1 MTNKNEIYRCNIC
14 GNIVE
19 VIHEGVGELV
29 CCGESMELLKPQ
41 TEDKGYEKH
50 VPVIEEIEEGIK
62 IKVGS
67 NPHPMEEKHYIE
79 WIQVKLK
86 NGKSYREYLEP
97 GQEPK
102 AEFPVRKE
110 DVEKIREYCNVHGLW
125 ENNEI
130 N

>member
-1 MTNKNEIYRCNIC
+1 MTNKGEIYKCEIC

-29 CCGESMELLKPQ
+29 CCGESMELLEPQ

-50 VPVIEEIEEGIK
+50 VPVIEETDKGIK
-62 IKVGS
+62 AKVGS

-86 NGKSYREYLEP
+86 NGKSYRKYLEP
-97 GQEPK
+97 DKKPE
-102 AEFPVRKE
+102 AELPVKKE
-110 DVEKIREYCNVHGLW
+110 DIEKIREYCNVHGLW
-125 ENNEI
+125 KNEI
-130 N
+130 